1 MRRSAAAEPPKSAS
15 PVYEDDFTGT
25 EHTRN
30 SLRSVTLSNATSPP
44 RSRASYT
51 RNADSGVRSPSNN
64 VRSRLES
71 ERLANQKEAE
81 KPVSVSQPMRAG
93 RSQREELS
101 TRAGENSKRSV
112 VGSGPG
118 ATRSGTQ
125 PATHR

>member
-1 MRRSAAAEPPKSAS
+1 MRRSAATEPPKSTS
-15 PVYEDDFTGT
+15 PVYEDDFTGS

-30 SLRSVTLSNATSPP
+30 SLRSVTLSNAISPP

-51 RNADSGVRSPSNN
+51 RNPDSGVRSPSNN

-81 KPVSVSQPMRAG
+81 KPVSVSQPMRA